1 MFRQPYMCM
10 SQHFPLP
17 MFDTYIFLFVC
28 SICVIPQVAKLLEF
42 LLQVWEGLHVCVLEG
57 ACSCRSRV
65 LLSEWRVRFGS
76 GMLVPLLS
84 VAAGCRCKLL
94 LEGAAV
100 RAMRALWSML
110 LPLQGAA
117 VRVVCALWSRHAGA
131 AAGCHCRV
139 LLSAVCALWGA
150 PLHSGVCALEQA
162 CWCCCRF
169 RYRAAARC
177 CLRVLCCQSGACAL
191 ERACWCRC
199 RVLLSQ

>member
-1 MFRQPYMCM
+1 M
-10 SQHFPLP
+10 
-17 MFDTYIFLFVC
+17 
-28 SICVIPQVAKLLEF
+28 
-42 LLQVWEGLHVCVLEG
+42 
-57 ACSCRSRV
+57 
-65 LLSEWRVRFGS
+65 RFGA

-139 LLSAVCALWGA
+139 LLSERCVRFGA
-150 PLHSGVCALEQA
+150 RLLVQLQG
-162 CWCCCRF
+162 
-169 RYRAAARC
+169 AAAGC
-177 CLRVLCCQSGACAL
+177 PCS
-191 ERACWCRC
+191 
-199 RVLLSQ
+199 VLLEGAAV

>member
-17 MFDTYIFLFVC
+17 MFDTYIYVFLFVC

-57 ACSCRSRV
+57 ACSRRSRV
-65 LLSEWRVRFGS
+65 LLSEWRVRFGA

-139 LLSAVCALWGA
+139 LLSERCVRFGAHPCTVACALWSRHAG
-150 PLHSGVCALEQA
+150 
-162 CWCCCRF
+162 
-169 RYRAAARC
+169 AAADFATGP
-177 CLRVLCCQSGACAL
+177 LQGAA
-191 ERACWCRC
+191 
-199 RVLLSQ
+199 

>member
-1 MFRQPYMCM
+1 MFRQPYMRM

-65 LLSEWRVRFGS
+65 LLSEWRVRFGA

-117 VRVVCALWSRHAGA
+117 VRVVCARWSRHA
-131 AAGCHCRV
+131 
-139 LLSAVCALWGA
+139 
-150 PLHSGVCALEQA
+150 HSGVCALEQA

-177 CLRVLCCQSGACAL
+177 CLRALCCQSGACAL

-199 RVLLSQ
+199 RVLLSE